1 MMYETYG
8 YYNSLTKTLTPSE
21 ENFLNAFMEA
31 LSKINPS
38 LHKNLSCMKRVGIF
52 TWILGWGVYSNAK
65 NIAKIKENLHILQ
78 EQNQLQDKQ
87 IKQLANFLNLTM
99 HQVDWHSEMLYELD
113 TKMTIIN
120 KTIQELMWN
129 IDVIR
134 YKTNLMHFFQNKL
147 YRVYS
152 SLYALQS
159 NTESFFE
166 YMRALASQELNPM
179 IIPPDILKDVLH
191 KIETDIRSHARL
203 KLCEDPES
211 NIWSYY
217 GTIKLTPIVLEDCLM
232 LILTVPLVDQS
243 LQMNLYKIHNLPML
257 HPILHVHA
265 QYELESSYI
274 ATVMD
279 GMFVMLPTALDVR
292 LCLMMNG
299 HLCMFNQALYPVE
312 QTDWCVYALFINNE
326 DHIEKNCVLRT
337 INQTT
342 NLAYSLDGYL
352 WAISALAT
360 EKLQL
365 RCVMETH
372 VVTIKPPLQI
382 VDVGNGCEAYSTSIY
397 IPAKSELMTTIQ
409 SITRSQF
416 FLDYNFN
423 YTNVSKFLIWHKT
436 DFATLTLDEIKTL
449 KAKMLKLPT
458 LPMEMFKK
466 VLGNIDEKYPFTL
479 SPKLI
484 LALLVATGLCTLII
498 GVLFIWYKRK
508 TSFTSS
514 TMGNLLELIPSLKEK
529 TPTLDSLLP
538 ILSEHVSQNAKN
550 ALTTVAVPQ
559 QLQPSLDETI
569 PPPILVPK
577 LQMTKSPPAIPY
589 CATPMEPLPST
600 SAATNYHSKPISL
613 EMFNH
618 AATNL
623 NDKGVINLKKYKKY
637 LYKPH

>member
-1 MMYETYG
+1 
-8 YYNSLTKTLTPSE
+8 
-21 ENFLNAFMEA
+21 
-31 LSKINPS
+31 
-38 LHKNLSCMKRVGIF
+38 
-52 TWILGWGVYSNAK
+52 
-65 NIAKIKENLHILQ
+65 
-78 EQNQLQDKQ
+78 
-87 IKQLANFLNLTM
+87 
-99 HQVDWHSEMLYELD
+99 
-113 TKMTIIN
+113 
-120 KTIQELMWN
+120 
-129 IDVIR
+129 
-134 YKTNLMHFFQNKL
+134 MHFFQNKL

-152 SLYALQS
+152 SLYALLS
-159 NTESFFE
+159 DTESLFK

-191 KIETDIRSHARL
+191 KIETDIKSHARL

-243 LQMNLYKIHNLPML
+243 LQMNLYRIYNLPML
-257 HPILHVHA
+257 HPILLHVHA
-265 QYELESSYI
+265 QYELESLYI

-312 QTDWCVYALFINNE
+312 QTDWCVYALFINDE

-337 INQTT
+337 INCTT
-342 NLAYSLDGYL
+342 NLAYRLDGYL

-365 RCVMETH
+365 RCVMETCI
-372 VVTIKPPLQI
+372 VTIKPPLQI
-382 VDVGNGCEAYSTSIY
+382 VDIGNGCEAYSTSIY
-397 IPAKSELMTTIQ
+397 IPTKSELMTMIQ
-409 SITRSQF
+409 SIARSQF

-436 DFATLTLDEIKTL
+436 NFATLALDEIKTL

-458 LPMEMFKK
+458 MPMEIFKK

-479 SPKLI
+479 SPNLI

-498 GVLFIWYKRK
+498 GILFIWYKRK

-529 TPTLDSLLP
+529 IPTLDSLLP
-538 ILSEHVSQNAKN
+538 ILSERVSQNAKN
-550 ALTTVAVPQ
+550 ALTTIAVPQ
-559 QLQPSLDETI
+559 QPQPSSDETI
-569 PPPILVPK
+569 LLPILVPK
-577 LQMTKSPPAIPY
+577 LPMTKSPPAIPY
-589 CATPMEPLPST
+589 HATPMEPLPST
-600 SAATNYHSKPISL
+600 SAATDHNSKPISL

-623 NDKGVINLKKYKKY
+623 NDRGVINLKK
-637 LYKPH
+637 